1 VAVVAVVGVVVLVV
15 VAVVF
20 PFPFAVN
27 VAVLLLLPLLA
38 EDVTASV
45 LVVGVGFLLAPD
57 PTLATFLMDW
67 GAPEDHALVLILFM
81 YV

>member
-1 VAVVAVVGVVVLVV
+1 MAVVAVVGVVVLVV

-27 VAVLLLLPLLA
+27 VAVLLLPLLA

-45 LVVGVGFLLAPD
+45 LVVDVGFLLAPD